1 MAHIEGINTHND
13 CLLFQVRITYDLG
26 PVFANN
32 LIVEETVADVL
43 PYVHET
49 LFTLDPSAYS
59 KDEAS
64 GAYNEGY
71 VVAPFVVNQPQMPLL
86 SPVDSDIE
94 LEVYAGQLAA
104 ANFEAMYEGRVRICG
119 VSVSLLGQL
128 SQLMTLTSN

>member
-1 MAHIEGINTHND
+1 MAHIEGINTHTD

-32 LIVEETVADVL
+32 PIVEETVADVL

-49 LFTLDPSAYS
+49 LFTLDPSTYN

-64 GAYNEGY
+64 KAENEGY
-71 VVAPFVVNQPQMPLL
+71 MVAPFVVSQPHMPML
-86 SPVDSDIE
+86 SPAASAIE

-119 VSVSLLGQL
+119 VSVALLGQL